1 MWNIIKNLFA
11 SKEIKSLSFEEMQIL
26 GLPRSSKWKK
36 IREQHLNK
44 QPFCMICGNSKDLV
58 PHHILPF
65 HMSTEKELDLE
76 NLITLCEGNFNCHLF
91 FGHLKNWTKHNPNIV
106 EDAKIWRE
114 KLGVKS
120 TEV

>member
-1 MWNIIKNLFA
+1 MWKIIKNLFDFNN
-11 SKEIKSLSFEEMQIL
+11 EIKSLSFEEIQIL

-36 IREQHLNK
+36 VREKHLKK
-44 QPFCMICGNSKDLV
+44 QPCCMICGNTKDLV

-65 HMSTEKELDLE
+65 HTDPEKELASD

-106 EDAKIWRE
+106 EDAKTWRE
-114 KLGVKS
+114 KLGFKPI
-120 TEV
+120 